1 MASSSVAGLRPILIL
16 LCCVGLCEA
25 FQPSALSQA
34 AHTITSG
41 RSCSTYNAITTQRI
55 KCTTTQRQYT
65 ELLSNLLSDGIT
77 DTRTDR
83 TFKERT
89 DMRTDIDPLPAPL
102 FERVQRGLARI
113 IEIVPKPI
121 LVAVVAVVSGFL
133 FFELSKTLLLLSLPV
148 VVVLGKSYYSIG
160 QH

>member
-1 MASSSVAGLRPILIL
+1 
-16 LCCVGLCEA
+16 
-25 FQPSALSQA
+25 
-34 AHTITSG
+34 
-41 RSCSTYNAITTQRI
+41 
-55 KCTTTQRQYT
+55 
-65 ELLSNLLSDGIT
+65 
-77 DTRTDR
+77 
-83 TFKERT
+83 
-89 DMRTDIDPLPAPL
+89 MRTDIDPLPAPL